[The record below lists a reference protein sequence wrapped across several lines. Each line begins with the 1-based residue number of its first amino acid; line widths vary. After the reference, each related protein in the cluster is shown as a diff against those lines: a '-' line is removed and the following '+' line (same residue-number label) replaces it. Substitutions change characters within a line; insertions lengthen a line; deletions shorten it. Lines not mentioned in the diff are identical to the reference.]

1 MILLSKC
8 GFCLRHCRSPFR
20 LHLCSQLFV
29 VWLRHDLFFQLLAS
43 TWFIFENRIHSK
55 CGCMCMCMSVFC
67 SSAHFDRWL
76 FLVRSIYS
84 MKFSSMRLRILFYT
98 FNSACRHSLINCTVK
113 IATKENEKR
122 KTKTEITNSRIAAKN
137 RNSSSSAMKLS
148 CNWIQ
153 KMKFA
158 VCALFFSLY
167 FLHSCEI
174 SLCQFVS
181 TRRMRAKPTVENAIE
196 MIAFSFYRDCIFH
209 WANDKTIE
217 YR

>member
-55 CGCMCMCMSVFC
+55 CGCMCVCMSVFC
-67 SSAHFDRWL
+67 SSVHFDRWL

-153 KMKFA
+153 KKRILKWNLL
-158 VCALFFSLY
+158 CAHYFFLSLFSPFMRNFTLPICQHEKNESKTHCWKCNRNDRIFILSRLHFSL
-167 FLHSCEI
+167 SE
-174 SLCQFVS
+174 
-181 TRRMRAKPTVENAIE
+181 R
-196 MIAFSFYRDCIFH
+196 
-209 WANDKTIE
+209 
-217 YR
+217 